1 MRSDVIGDFHEP
13 YGAILVCGIR
23 FSIPVCVP
31 FLRAVTIAASSTKRP
46 DAMPN
51 PVCVLQILGNVLV
64 DLAACLED
72 GAVFRQP
79 AHGFLRNLPSATVH
93 AVLAGHGRP
102 AR

>member
-31 FLRAVTIAASSTKRP
+31 FLRAVTIAASSTTRP

-64 DLAACLED
+64 DLADCLKD
-72 GAVFRQP
+72 GAV
-79 AHGFLRNLPSATVH
+79 S
-93 AVLAGHGRP
+93 P
-102 AR
+102 ARPRLPAKPTVCYPPRRSCYTWT